1 MAKAWELTLYHRNP
15 DGPNFEV
22 KSWNRIEDN
31 DIVKLLAQ
39 FQILLAQMLRQE
51 NEEIIKELTLTDDD
65 IPF

>member
-1 MAKAWELTLYHRNP
+1 MAKAWELTLYHRNT

-22 KSWNRIEDN
+22 KSWNRIEDD
-31 DIVKLLAQ
+31 DIVKLLSQ